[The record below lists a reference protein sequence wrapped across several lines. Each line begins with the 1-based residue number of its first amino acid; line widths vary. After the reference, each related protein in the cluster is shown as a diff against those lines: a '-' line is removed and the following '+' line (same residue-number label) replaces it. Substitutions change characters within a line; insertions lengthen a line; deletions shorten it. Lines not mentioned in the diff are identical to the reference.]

1 MVKIA
6 ELIRDGESEESRK
19 CELIVS
25 GETPVGDV
33 LEQIAEKE
41 CEFVGVS
48 SEDGGEPKVISR
60 DAVVRSVLEELDNV
74 QDEVFE
80 VYHQID
86 EGLIREYGLF
96 AEGSSWVER
105 EKNRLEVAIENINE
119 GVIIFDREGK
129 VGRVNNS
136 AKKLLGI
143 QMDADSEEIF
153 TEVEAIGLR
162 ELMSSKGNYR
172 GSGDRSI
179 KVTVGADKI
188 LQMRWTEI
196 IDNGKNHLGRIVLLR
211 DATDEIEVEK
221 AKSDFIM
228 SISHELRTPLTS
240 IQNSVS
246 NILAGVTGKIGLK
259 TREYLDIMKDD
270 CHRFADIINDLLD
283 MAKLEAG
290 NMPVNRKVMN
300 MSVVIDEVIS
310 VFKKEAESKGIEIL
324 SSIEGHIP
332 PIYADPQRISQ
343 VVWNLLSNA
352 IKFTDSDGGRIKV
365 HCVECEDNVVTSVED
380 TGIGI
385 AANQQEHIFSKFHQV
400 GRQAGAGYKG
410 TGLGLAICE
419 GIIGMHGGSIWV
431 ESRENKGSKFSFSL
445 PKSEPVSVLSN
456 HLGILADR
464 CRREDDKF
472 AMLVVRVDFPEGQ
485 QTQLRGIVRA
495 LTSNILSECDHLMV
509 NNDDMVIQTG
519 DFEVIF
525 IVREIQ
531 RGHIEAITQKIHKIV
546 DNRLRK
552 NCGEAPIVPMFG
564 MAFYPGDSDR
574 AGELEKTARGNMK
587 KMFES

>member
-1 MVKIA
+1 LVKIA
-6 ELIRDGESEESRK
+6 ELIRDGWSEDSRE

-25 GETPVGDV
+25 SDTPVGDV

-48 SEDGGEPKVISR
+48 SEDGTEPKVISR
-60 DAVVRSVLEELDNV
+60 DDVVRSVLEELDNV
-74 QDEVFE
+74 QDEVFD
-80 VYHQID
+80 VYRQID
-86 EGLIREYGLF
+86 EGVIREYGLF
-96 AEGSSWVER
+96 AEGISWVER
-105 EKNRLEVAIENINE
+105 EKNRLELAIENISE

-136 AKKLLGI
+136 AKKLLGLRI
-143 QMDADSEEIF
+143 DADSEDIF
-153 TEVEAIGLR
+153 TEVETIGLK
-162 ELMSSKGNYR
+162 ELMSSKDNYC

-179 KVTVGADKI
+179 KVKVGTDKI

-196 IDNGKNHLGRIVLLR
+196 IDSRENHFGRIVLLR
-211 DATDEIEVEK
+211 DATNEIEVEK
-221 AKSDFIM
+221 AKRDFIM

-259 TREYLDIMKDD
+259 TRDYLDTMKKD
-270 CHRFADIINDLLD
+270 CHRFADLINDLLD

-290 NMPVNRKVMN
+290 NMPVNRKVVN
-300 MSVVIDEVIS
+300 MSVIIDEVIS
-310 VFKKEAESKGIEIL
+310 VFKKEAESKGIEVV

-332 PIYADPQRISQ
+332 PIYADPQRIGQ
-343 VVWNLLSNA
+343 VLWNLLGNA
-352 IKFTDSDGGRIKV
+352 IKFTNSDGGRVKI

-380 TGIGI
+380 NGIGI
-385 AANQQEHIFSKFHQV
+385 AANQQTHIFSKFHQV
-400 GRQAGAGYKG
+400 GREAGAGYKG

-431 ESRENKGSKFSFSL
+431 ESRENEGSKFFFSL

-456 HLGILADR
+456 HLGILAER
-464 CRREDDKF
+464 CRRESDKF
-472 AMLVVRVDFPEGQ
+472 AMLVARFDFPEDQ

-495 LTSNILSECDHLMV
+495 LTSNILTECDHLMV

-525 IVREIQ
+525 IVRERQ

-564 MAFYPGDSDR
+564 MAFYPGDLERVD
-574 AGELEKTARGNMK
+574 ELERLARGNME
-587 KMFES
+587 KMF